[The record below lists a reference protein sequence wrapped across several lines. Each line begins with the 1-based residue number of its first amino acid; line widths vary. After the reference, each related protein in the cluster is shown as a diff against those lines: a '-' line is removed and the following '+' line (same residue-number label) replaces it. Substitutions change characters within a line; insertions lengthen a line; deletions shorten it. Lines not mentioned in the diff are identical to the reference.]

1 MGGIIMKR
9 RYIKGV
15 VAALTLVLLFLT
27 LSACGKDV
35 IKIGFIGSLT
45 SKNSQLSIDARNA
58 IELGIDQVNRSGGIQ
73 GRLLELVVKDDGASE
88 ETALLRHNEF
98 AQEDIELVLG
108 HMTSNMANAAMKS
121 QSEHLMF
128 LSPSMG
134 ASSLTGIDD
143 YFLRTAPLTDNQAW
157 TFFEIV
163 TKLSTK
169 KAVIVYDLM
178 NAEYTENMAL
188 YAKEINE
195 ERYKIDLTLIPFD
208 SREGEVEQTVSE
220 ILEIEDV
227 ELVLMI
233 SQAVDTALISQ
244 KLKSENSEIQLA
256 SVSWSM
262 TEDLI
267 LNGGR
272 AVEGMYF
279 IGIYTSEN
287 ASDEKLAFEKSF
299 YEKYQYQPS
308 FICFMAYDAFYVMV
322 KGIENADDINAV
334 SVKESILSLGKIQG
348 LEETFE
354 IDAYGDNNRGYLLH
368 QLINGEFVPLYN

>member
-1 MGGIIMKR
+1 MKW

-27 LSACGKDV
+27 LSTCGKDV

-58 IELGIDQVNRSGGIQ
+58 IELGIDQLNRSGGIQ

-108 HMTSNMANAAMKS
+108 HMTSNMANAVMKS

-143 YFLRTAPLTDNQAW
+143 YFIRTAPLTDNQAW
-157 TFFEIV
+157 TFFEIA
-163 TKLSTK
+163 TKLSIK

-299 YEKYQYQPS
+299 HEKYQYQPS
-308 FICFMAYDAFYVMV
+308 FICFMAYDAFKVLV

-334 SVKESILSLGKIQG
+334 AVKESILSLGKIQG